1 VKSSRTSW
9 KHNGKTEESSEHRDS
24 RVIDREAQ
32 QVMSREMEQF
42 SLTSKYC
49 FHRADSIVTMRLS
62 FSVSK
67 IQQRVFSFFSIA
79 PSDNEFHSSPD
90 LNDRHHTLSSS
101 ANNDKVRNMK

>member
-24 RVIDREAQ
+24 RAIDKEAR
-32 QVMSREMEQF
+32 QVMLREMEQF

-49 FHRADSIVTMRLS
+49 FHRTDSIVTTCLS

-67 IQQRVFSFFSIA
+67 IQQRVFSFFSISS
-79 PSDNEFHSSPD
+79 SDNEFHCSPD

-101 ANNDKVRNMK
+101 ANNKKVRNTK